1 MLAAAP
7 TPLTPGVALAGQ
19 RGAHDGEDE
28 DRHPEGPGAPVRLRW
43 RLPDPRQRH
52 LGGARLGGPGA
63 GFPEGLGPRPEG
75 LSMWGRLRPPMPLP
89 RNEKCHEY
97 YTTEFLY
104 NLYSSEGRGIFDCR
118 TNVLGHLQQVQG
130 GGARILEGHCLA
142 PSVPALAGHLA
153 VLTPLT
159 RVLTP
164 ALQGRPPRLVLL
176 RPQPE
181 GGGGA
186 TPTSP
191 SPLRLL
197 VGGGPAEACC
207 GVSQPDVR
215 TPCYSVR
222 GSSLS
227 AGPACWM
234 PVPRGDPRPP
244 TQ

>member
-1 MLAAAP
+1 M
-7 TPLTPGVALAGQ
+7 
-19 RGAHDGEDE
+19 
-28 DRHPEGPGAPVRLRW
+28 RLRW

-104 NLYSSEGRGIFDCR
+104 NLYSSEGKGIFDCR

-181 GGGGA
+181 GGGRGHA
-186 TPTSP
+186 HEPLP
-191 SPLRLL
+191 SPPPRGRWPCGSLLRGFPARREDSVLL
-197 VGGGPAEACC
+197 CPGQLTVCRTCLLDASAQGGPPTPD
-207 GVSQPDVR
+207 SMRRQPTALPLEVAFR
-215 TPCYSVR
+215 AHLGWRKGP
-222 GSSLS
+222 GGA
-227 AGPACWM
+227 AG
-234 PVPRGDPRPP
+234 
-244 TQ
+244 